1 MSTAL
6 NAHIPSYSPFT
17 SLKILSLKNA
27 GITTEEVR
35 HLSPILVNLEE
46 LTLSSN
52 RLKDA
57 DIFLDE
63 HSSFQQ
69 LKLIQLEENEIDS
82 WENVI
87 KLSKLPRYY

>member
-1 MSTAL
+1 
-6 NAHIPSYSPFT
+6 
-17 SLKILSLKNA
+17 
-27 GITTEEVR
+27 
-35 HLSPILVNLEE
+35 
-46 LTLSSN
+46 
-52 RLKDA
+52 LKDA